1 MPNPEAKL
9 KLSDS
14 IYNVIYEVIDKGDGS
29 QDDLMEARLSAED
42 LSMMIVDSVF
52 SDISESLDASGAIVA
67 TLNTTGPLD
76 EE

>member
-1 MPNPEAKL
+1 
-9 KLSDS
+9 
-14 IYNVIYEVIDKGDGS
+14 
-29 QDDLMEARLSAED
+29 
-42 LSMMIVDSVF
+42 MMIVDSVF